1 MRLRERTGIKRA
13 RGANHGKGRYM
24 LAALLLALLV
34 LAAGASAEDSLD
46 EGVAALPLEGLQQSA
61 EESGSALD
69 VRSLMTSLIS
79 GEALSGN
86 ETLMENLKARA
97 RAALNAALP
106 SLLSLT
112 APALLWALSRQLAG
126 SALASSADMVCYLAE
141 AGALAALF
149 SRRMESARLVTGRLI
164 RLIERFHP
172 LAAFVLASAG
182 KTSSAA
188 LMRPAGALAVSLIGG
203 ALTQTAFAL
212 SACMAALSVIGNLS
226 ERLTTDGLF
235 RLCKRAACWLLG
247 CASTLF
253 LGLMK
258 ADALLESGRD
268 ALAFRAAEYAVDK
281 MLPVIG
287 KDVSDTL
294 DTIASGTAVIRSA
307 VGVTGTAVMLAL
319 CLEPALALIC
329 DMLICRLAAALS
341 EPVASGPLTRCLKG
355 FADALM
361 ILLLIQVS
369 AAALFLI
376 LTGVALKGV

>member
-34 LAAGASAEDSLD
+34 LAAGASAEDSLE

-203 ALTQTAFAL
+203 ALTQTAFTL

-281 MLPVIG
+281 LLPVIG
-287 KDVSDTL
+287 M
-294 DTIASGTAVIRSA
+294 
-307 VGVTGTAVMLAL
+307 TGTAVMLAL